1 MTPSHLTFTPVP
13 ARFHG
18 KSYIQLFQH
27 LITKEMAIPLGL
39 YRSSP
44 WGVARGDKL
53 PYVITNPTAD
63 LLCQADDFVYTLDS
77 KVCFSCMHVRVCA
90 CVCDAEANIVGGGH
104 HARGQGVAGTEPW
117 GIGCIGHPRVCVQ
130 DRGQRCLSHLQ
141 FHDRCT
147 QLVMDDPGLVSPT
160 S

>member
-44 WGVARGDKL
+44 WGVARGEKL

-90 CVCDAEANIVGGGH
+90 CVCVRA
-104 HARGQGVAGTEPW
+104 
-117 GIGCIGHPRVCVQ
+117 CVT
-130 DRGQRCLSHLQ
+130 QRQ
-141 FHDRCT
+141 T
-147 QLVMDDPGLVSPT
+147 
-160 S
+160 